1 MSELSRVLALSHPMP
16 PRSMPTPRGIMPTP
30 PAPPPSALA
39 EKVMIDGSTL
49 ASHHIHDFSSTQKFT
64 FEVANNS
71 RMTFDG
77 GRLVMLRSN
86 TKQTSV
92 EVPRIEKYERATVK
106 LDAEPIVGL
115 DIISIKADTTVVLQ
129 DSTGREVDRSTYT
142 YDMRFFANILKGKM
156 PAAQSGLDKY
166 NILFFGP
173 AGSAKSST
181 LNTSLTLMQT
191 EGDFSE
197 RKKIVTR
204 AVVGG
209 GSGHTTD
216 EIRETPL
223 TETVSL
229 WDTFGLEE
237 RTFQGKELQLI
248 FKGLIAS
255 GWKMKRFQE
264 LHKHAADILKAKPTA
279 EQRAP
284 AACLFLV
291 PASCLAL
298 DDDPML
304 TSLGAFFKIIQGFNI
319 QPIVLITLADEQ
331 CPELRQNAMGVF
343 PRVEE
348 MRKKVAESL
357 RIPINSVFVPVNY
370 TSETERDWNIDR
382 NMYRILEAAIRA
394 ASQKVAADLVDMD
407 KPEGDGGLNFGSY
420 TPRSRPSSARRSS
433 ASSPD
438 SAVPVAV
445 GTALPSCAAAQPEGQ
460 PVVERCEAV
469 ASAAD
474 VAALADILR
483 SL

>member
-1 MSELSRVLALSHPMP
+1 MCR
-16 PRSMPTPRGIMPTP
+16 RS
-30 PAPPPSALA
+30 A
-39 EKVMIDGSTL
+39 
-49 ASHHIHDFSSTQKFT
+49 
-64 FEVANNS
+64 FE
-71 RMTFDG
+71 G
-77 GRLVMLRSN
+77 GRLILLAGNS
-86 TKQTSV
+86 KQTSA
-92 EVPRIEKYERATVK
+92 EVPRIEKYERTTVSVN
-106 LDAEPIVGL
+106 AESIPGL
-115 DIISIKADTTVVLQ
+115 DILSLKPDATIVLQ
-129 DSTGREVDRSTYT
+129 DSNGRELDRSTYT
-142 YDMRFFANILKGKM
+142 TDMRFFATTLNEKM
-156 PAAQSGLDKY
+156 PAAESRLDKY
-166 NILFFGP
+166 NILLFGP
-173 AGSAKSST
+173 AGAAKSST
-181 LNTSLTLMQT
+181 LNTALTLMQT
-191 EGDFSE
+191 EGEFAE

-223 TETVSL
+223 TEFVSL

-237 RTFQGKELQLI
+237 RTFQGKELGLI
-248 FKGLIAS
+248 FNGLIAS
-255 GWKMKRFQE
+255 GWKMQRFQE
-264 LHKHAADILKAKPTA
+264 LHKHAGDILKAKQTA

-291 PASCLAL
+291 PASSLTL

-304 TSLGAFFKIIQGFNI
+304 TSLGAFFKTIQRFRI

-331 CPELRQNAMGVF
+331 CPELRQNAMGVY

-407 KPEGDGGLNFGSY
+407 KPKEDGGLNFGSY
-420 TPRSRPSSARRSS
+420 TPRSRPSSARRTTSFSRQSSVSS
-433 ASSPD
+433 AD
-438 SAVPVAV
+438 SVVPVAV
-445 GTALPSCAAAQPEGQ
+445 GTALASCAAAQPQVQ
-460 PVVERCEAV
+460 PVVERCEAA

-474 VAALADILR
+474 VAALAEILR
-483 SL
+483 NL